1 VGDRLLD
8 TFASAGFTWFKL
20 PAMPELSFWEKET
33 FYAHRDII
41 IIGSGLVG
49 LWSAYYMKKN
59 VPHANILVVD
69 RGNIPT
75 GASTRNAG
83 FACIGSA
90 TELLAHAREAGEQKM
105 LEMVAMRYEG
115 LSRIQKV
122 FGKKEIEYERYGGY
136 ELITDKQYGKL
147 KQLKNDLGWLNITLR
162 KAIKNEK
169 TFRIADK
176 KIKNFGFKQTT
187 HLIESKTEGQ
197 LHSGKLL
204 QALLKKVQGMGV
216 QVFTQTEI
224 KSFQKT
230 GGKII
235 LQTNLPASLSA
246 DQLLICTNGFA
257 SQLLPE
263 IDVIPVRGQVLVT
276 SPIKKLAF
284 RGAFHFDEGFYYF
297 RNLSGNRVLLGGA
310 RNTALEAENSN
321 EFTVTNTIQ
330 AELERFLSTV
340 VLPKQKYTIE
350 HRWSGIMG
358 MGNGKFPI
366 IKRIEKNIYCAV
378 RMSGM
383 GVALSPVVGDIVARQ
398 MLYK

>member
-1 VGDRLLD
+1 
-8 TFASAGFTWFKL
+8 
-20 PAMPELSFWEKET
+20 MPELSFWEKET

-59 VPHANILVVD
+59 VPHANILIVD

-90 TELLAHAREAGEQKM
+90 TELLAHARAAGEQKM

-169 TFRIADK
+169 TFRVADK
-176 KIKNFGFKQTT
+176 KIKDFGFKQTS
-187 HLIESKTEGQ
+187 HLIESKTEAQ

-235 LQTNLPASLSA
+235 LQTNLPVNLST

-297 RNLSGNRVLLGGA
+297 RNLFGNRVLLGGA
-310 RNTALEAENSN
+310 RNTALEAENSD

-340 VLPKQKYTIE
+340 VLPKQKYSIE

-358 MGNGKFPI
+358 MGSGKFPI

>member
-1 VGDRLLD
+1 
-8 TFASAGFTWFKL
+8 
-20 PAMPELSFWEKET
+20 MPELSFWEKET

-59 VPHANILVVD
+59 VPHANILIVD

-90 TELLAHAREAGEQKM
+90 TELLAHARAAGEQKM

-136 ELITDKQYGKL
+136 ELITDEQYGKL

-169 TFRIADK
+169 TFRVADK
-176 KIKNFGFKQTT
+176 KIRDFGFKQTS
-187 HLIESKTEGQ
+187 HLIESKTEAQ

-204 QALLKKVQGMGV
+204 QALLKKVQGMNV

-230 GGKII
+230 SGKII
-235 LQTNLPASLSA
+235 LQTNLPVNLST

-340 VLPKQKYTIE
+340 VLPKQKYSIE

-358 MGNGKFPI
+358 MGSGKFPI

>member
-1 VGDRLLD
+1 
-8 TFASAGFTWFKL
+8 
-20 PAMPELSFWEKET
+20 MPELSFWEKET

-59 VPHANILVVD
+59 VPHANILIVD

-90 TELLAHAREAGEQKM
+90 TELLAHARAAGEQKM

-169 TFRIADK
+169 TFRVADK
-176 KIKNFGFKQTT
+176 KIKDFGFKQTS
-187 HLIESKTEGQ
+187 HLIESKTEAQ

-235 LQTNLPASLSA
+235 LQTNLHVNLST

-310 RNTALEAENSN
+310 RNTALEAENSD

-340 VLPKQKYTIE
+340 VLPKQKYSIE

-358 MGNGKFPI
+358 MGSGKFPI